1 MKPVAMTLMTMA
13 PEPSTRDAR
22 THAIKN
28 CVSVILGLAST
39 IERHVEPVARPRVAQ
54 LVDTSRRLRDLLSRQ
69 AKLCDAVRE
78 DVCIADVVQLVTDRL
93 RPQAETCGVQLVLDC
108 AGGTIAGDFGELTE
122 ALYNVGSN
130 ALQASPP
137 GGTVRITTR
146 TSADGDHEWRV
157 EDTGCGI
164 PASVLPRLGT
174 VGLTTRDEGTGLGF
188 SLALQAITR
197 HEGVMRVESDEGCG
211 TTVTIWLPASSTSKV

>member
-1 MKPVAMTLMTMA
+1 MKPVAMTLIAMA
-13 PEPSTRDAR
+13 QEPSPRDAR

-39 IERHVEPVARPRVAQ
+39 IERHVEPGARPRVTQ
-54 LVDTSRRLRDLLSRQ
+54 LVDASRRLKDLLSRQ
-69 AKLCDAVRE
+69 AKLCDALRDEVL
-78 DVCIADVVQLVTDRL
+78 IADVVRLVMERL
-93 RPQAETCGVQLVLDC
+93 GPQAETCGVELTFDC
-108 AGGTIAGDFGELTE
+108 AGGSLVGHFGELAE

-130 ALQASPP
+130 ALHASPP

-157 EDTGCGI
+157 EDRGCGI

-174 VGLTTRDEGTGLGF
+174 VGMTTRDEGTGLGF
-188 SLALQAITR
+188 SLALHAITR
-197 HEGVMRVESDEGCG
+197 HEGVMRVESGEGCG
-211 TTVTIWLPASSTSKV
+211 TTVTIWLPASPAGEA